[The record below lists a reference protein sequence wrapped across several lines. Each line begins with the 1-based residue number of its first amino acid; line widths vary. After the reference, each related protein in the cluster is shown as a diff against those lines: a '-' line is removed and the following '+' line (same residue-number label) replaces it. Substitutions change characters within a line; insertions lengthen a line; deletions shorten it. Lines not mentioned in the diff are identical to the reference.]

1 MEKIMMK
8 LKSGNM
14 HPITRHAYEMH
25 RVLASALGQL
35 FTRAEA
41 QWQTD
46 LVGSLASCGWVSVED
61 QLPPENLRVYA
72 IPGLNPTMGEVL
84 RYCHIKKSWLDWQG
98 EIVMWVTHWHTLPPF

>member
-1 MEKIMMK
+1 MASEMK
-8 LKSGNM
+8 LLSGKM

-46 LVGSLASCGWVSVED
+46 LVGSLASCGWVSVDD

-72 IPGLNPTMGEVL
+72 IHAPNPAMAEVL
-84 RYCHIKKSWLDWQG
+84 RYDHGARTWRDWQD
-98 EIVMWVTHWHTLPPF
+98 EIVLWVTHWHTLPPF